1 MIVKELIKLLSCCD
15 PEAEVIV
22 QVGSN
27 DAYRKA
33 CAKLVSEDDGTKD
46 NDGLACLQFMSIDKM
61 EQTQFVYSEKSELLI
76 TVGQDYYTDEFFE
89 NYVNSGIVNNEL
101 KQRYREA

>member
-1 MIVKELIKLLSCCD
+1 MKVNELIKLLSCCD

-27 DAYRKA
+27 DAYRKV

-46 NDGLACLQFMSIDKM
+46 NDGLACLQVMSIDKM
-61 EQTQFVYSEKSELLI
+61 EQTQFVNTESSELLI
-76 TVGQDYYTDEFFE
+76 TIVQDYYTEDFFE
-89 NYVNSGIVNNEL
+89 NYLNSAIVNNEL
-101 KQRYREA
+101 KQR